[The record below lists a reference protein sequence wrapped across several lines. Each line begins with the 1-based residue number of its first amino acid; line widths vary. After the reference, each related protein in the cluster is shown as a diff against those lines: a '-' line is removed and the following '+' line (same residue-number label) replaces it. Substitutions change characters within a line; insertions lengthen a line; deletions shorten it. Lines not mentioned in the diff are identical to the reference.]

1 MKKLWYN
8 QIRAT
13 TRDCSY
19 KSLIKLTT
27 TFFMLFFLS
36 CHAMM
41 AYALTEHHNSNLRN
55 TAQHIL
61 LLIDQ
66 KKILNNKIIPLEAEI
81 SAFDNS
87 PPITVQKAKQ
97 LRNQIEMRAAMN
109 QMSLDDF
116 SQSLMNTQSDVEQ
129 FIEQQKDLQVQLV
142 NEQVQKENAS
152 TQKKSKQELMNS
164 ADYLTEIIRLKQQE
178 IQLLSDNLDLAQQ
191 LSQLYQDY
199 LKKCVVSI
207 TELEKRHVV
216 QTLRQQILKEQTTI
230 DYWMQ
235 QINRINQNE
244 QKNALKSKG
253 SSPLSQQ
260 IINENYAFYYT
271 QEIHLSNIKI
281 ALLESAIH
289 EKQLNEVFD
298 NLEQVN
304 NANATTNVNPTDDL
318 KNTLSDEKDALQKIV
333 DALKER
339 EQSTQRQEALLKEAA
354 KNHWIDFNKTSIL
367 LNNLSQL
374 NKTMMLFESE
384 LQKQQDAF
392 QNNQQRL
399 QNFMSK
405 MVAKRQAILK
415 TDETM
420 TVNFVNQLA
429 TLPKLV
435 GFYWMGLWGQTWHA
449 ITLQSVA
456 MKFFMGIVLLA
467 SGFVFWLGRKYF
479 HILSLKVFNQP
490 QKRTASNVIY
500 ILSELFRRNWGSL
513 CLFLDGWFVLDM
525 AGMNFNTYLGLFYTA
540 LVWFAFRV
548 IMGIARM
555 LLVERETEVNE
566 ETLGHDVML
575 YRRLKWVF
583 IIGGWVTILVVLSK
597 QLELSGVVFDISNR
611 LFMAFLLMV
620 SIVLIR
626 ARNLVPSLLDP
637 ILATRQYLRQTI
649 RIICWLLPLGLLI
662 STALGVLGYITL
674 AWIFLYYQAA
684 FVLIVAC
691 YSILRGILNDIFEI
705 VSEYMIRHLDQGWLF
720 SQAFLKPTD
729 KLCRLFLFLGM
740 ILSFFFVLGWKHDSL
755 VVIKIHDILWYPFFY
770 FSGINVTIFSV
781 FEMIALICFFFWL
794 AKWTREFSYRWI
806 FNNAR
811 DIGIRN
817 SLAVFCQ
824 YAIVTLGMI
833 ITLRVLGI
841 DLTGVSMILGGLAV
855 GLGFGLRD
863 FANNIV
869 GGFMLLIERSVK
881 EGDIVSVGEYE
892 GEVTHIGIR
901 AMRIR
906 SWDHMEIMV
915 PNAEIL
921 MKTFVNW
928 THQDSVVRTVI
939 PMKIHRVDD
948 PLSIQSMI
956 EDLLK
961 TVPEVLQNPEPEV
974 FFINMN
980 DALIEFEIRYFMNI
994 ALNSRVA
1001 IRSKVLL
1008 VLLKA
1013 FKDAGIRP
1021 PHLQQD
1027 SYVWE
1032 IHDDEN

>member
-1 MKKLWYN
+1 MKK
-8 QIRAT
+8 
-13 TRDCSY
+13 
-19 KSLIKLTT
+19 
-27 TFFMLFFLS
+27 FFAALFLVLFMS
-36 CHAMM
+36 CHVMT
-41 AYALTEHHNSNLRN
+41 AYAITENHSANLRN

-81 SAFDNS
+81 EAFDKL
-87 PPITVQKAKQ
+87 PPTTVKDAKQ
-97 LRNQIEMRAAMN
+97 LRDQIQMRAAMN
-109 QMSLDDF
+109 QMSIDDLT
-116 SQSLMNTQSDVEQ
+116 QSLMKTQGDLDK

-142 NEQVQKENAS
+142 NEQVQKENS
-152 TQKKSKQELMNS
+152 NTPQKSKQELTNT
-164 ADYLTEIIRLKQQE
+164 ADYFSEMIRLNQQE
-178 IQLLSDNLDLAQQ
+178 IQLLSDNVEVAQK
-191 LSQLYQDY
+191 LSQLYEDY
-199 LKKCVVSI
+199 LKKSVVCI
-207 TELEKRHVV
+207 TELEKKQVV
-216 QTLRQQILKEQTTI
+216 QMLRQQILKEQATI
-230 DYWMQ
+230 DHWMK
-235 QINRINQNE
+235 QIDHVNQNE
-244 QKNALKSKG
+244 QKMGSKPNG
-253 SSPLSQQ
+253 LSPLSQQ
-260 IINENYAFYYT
+260 ILNENYSFYYA

-304 NANATTNVNPTDDL
+304 SANATINSNPSDNL
-318 KNTLSDEKDALQKIV
+318 KNALNDEKETMQKIS
-333 DALKER
+333 DTLNER
-339 EQSTQRQEALLKEAA
+339 QLSIQRQENLVKEAQ
-354 KNHWIDFNKTSIL
+354 KNRWIDFNNAKSL
-367 LNNLSQL
+367 LKNLSQL
-374 NKTMMLFESE
+374 NKTMRLFEKE
-384 LQKQQDAF
+384 LQMQQDVF
-392 QNNQQRL
+392 KNSQLRL
-399 QNFMSK
+399 QNYMNT
-405 MVAKRQAILK
+405 MVAKRQAIIK
-415 TDETM
+415 TDETV

-449 ITLQSVA
+449 ITLLSFA
-456 MKFFMGIVLLA
+456 MQLFMGIVLLA
-467 SGFVFWLGRKYF
+467 SGLVFWLGRKYF
-479 HILSLKVFNQP
+479 FILSHKVSSNF
-490 QKRTASNVIY
+490 QKRTASNLIY
-500 ILSELFRRNWGSL
+500 ILSELFRRNWGTL
-513 CLFLDGWFVLDM
+513 CIFLDGWFVLDT

-555 LLVERETEVNE
+555 LLVERETEVNP

-583 IIGGWVTILVVLSK
+583 IVGGWVTILVVLSK
-597 QLELSGVVFDISNR
+597 QLELSGVVVDISNR

-626 ARNLVPSLLDP
+626 SRNLVPSLLDP
-637 ILATRQYLRQTI
+637 ILATRQYLRQTV

-684 FVLIVAC
+684 FVLIVAS

-705 VSEYMIRHLDQGWLF
+705 ASEWMIRYHDQGWLL

-729 KLCRLFLFLGM
+729 KLCRLFLFFGM
-740 ILSFFFVLGWKHDSL
+740 ILSFFLVLGWKNDSL
-755 VVIKIHDILWYPFFY
+755 VVIKIHDILWYSFFY

-841 DLTGVSMILGGLAV
+841 DLTGISMILGGLAV
-855 GLGFGLRD
+855 GIGFGLRD

-869 GGFMLLIERSVK
+869 GGFMLLIERTVK
-881 EGDIVSVGEYE
+881 EGDIVSVGGYE

-948 PLSIQSMI
+948 PFMIQRMI

-961 TVPEVLQNPEPEV
+961 TVPEVLQTPDKPEV
-974 FFINMN
+974 FFINMD
-980 DALIEFEIRYFMNI
+980 DALIEFEIRYFMNL
-994 ALNSRVA
+994 ALNSRVS

-1013 FKDAGIRP
+1013 FKEAGIRP

-1032 IHDDEN
+1032 IHDADDKNEKEHEPEREGEDKK

>member
-1 MKKLWYN
+1 MKKLFF
-8 QIRAT
+8 A
-13 TRDCSY
+13 
-19 KSLIKLTT
+19 
-27 TFFMLFFLS
+27 FFMLLFLS
-36 CHAMM
+36 SYIMTAD
-41 AYALTEHHNSNLRN
+41 AAIERHNANLRN

-66 KKILNNKIIPLEAEI
+66 KKILNNKIIPLESEI
-81 SAFDNS
+81 AVFDKS
-87 PPITVQKAKQ
+87 PPTSVQLAKQ
-97 LRNQIEMRAAMN
+97 LRDQIQMRAAMN
-109 QMSLDDF
+109 QMSLDDLT
-116 SQSLMNTQSDVEQ
+116 QSLMNTQSDLDK
-129 FIEQQKDLQVQLV
+129 FIDQQKDLQVQLV
-142 NEQVQKENAS
+142 NEQVQKENANV
-152 TQKKSKQELMNS
+152 QQKSKQELMNT
-164 ADYLTEIIRLKQQE
+164 ADYLTEMIRLNQQE
-178 IQLLSDNLDLAQQ
+178 IQLLSGNLELAQQ
-191 LSQLYQDY
+191 LGQLYQDY
-199 LKKCVVSI
+199 LKKSVVTI
-207 TELEKRHVV
+207 TELEKKQVV
-216 QTLRQQILKEQTTI
+216 QRLRKQILKEQTTI
-230 DYWMQ
+230 DYWMK
-235 QINRINQNE
+235 QIDRSNQTV
-244 QKNALKSKG
+244 QKNALKSSG
-253 SSPLSQQ
+253 LSQLSQQ
-260 IINENYAFYYT
+260 IINENYSFYYT

-281 ALLESAIH
+281 TLLESAIH
-289 EKQLNEVFD
+289 EKQVNEIFD
-298 NLEQVN
+298 NLEQIN
-304 NANATTNVNPTDDL
+304 SANATTNVNPSDDL
-318 KNTLSDEKDALQKIV
+318 KNTLNDEKESLQKIA
-333 DALKER
+333 DTLKER
-339 EQSTQRQEALLKEAA
+339 EQSIQRQEILVKEAA
-354 KNHWIDFNKTSIL
+354 KNRWIDSNNTSIL
-367 LNNLSQL
+367 LNNFSQL
-374 NKTMMLFESE
+374 NKTMMFFEHE
-384 LQKQQDAF
+384 LKKQQTVF
-392 QNNQQRL
+392 KNSQLRL
-399 QNFMSK
+399 QNYMNK
-405 MVAKRQAILK
+405 MVAKRQAIIK
-415 TDETM
+415 TNEIV
-420 TVNFVNQLA
+420 TVNFINQLA

-449 ITLQSVA
+449 IQLLSLA
-456 MKFFMGIVLLA
+456 MQLFLGMVLLA
-467 SGFVFWLGRKYF
+467 SGLVFWLGRKYF
-479 HILSLKVFNQP
+479 FILSHKVSSNF

-500 ILSELFRRNWGSL
+500 ILSELFRRNWGTL

-555 LLVERETEVNE
+555 LLVERETDVNA
-566 ETLGHDVML
+566 ETLGHDVLL

-597 QLELSGVVFDISNR
+597 QLELSGIVFDISNR

-626 ARNLVPSLLDP
+626 SRNLVPSLLDP

-662 STALGVLGYITL
+662 STILGVLGYITL

-705 VSEYMIRHLDQGWLF
+705 VSEWMIRHLDQGWLF

-755 VVIKIHDILWYPFFY
+755 VVTKIHDILWYPFFY
-770 FSGINVTIFSV
+770 FSGINITIFSV
-781 FEMIALICFFFWL
+781 FEMIALICFFLWL

-928 THQDSVVRTVI
+928 THQDSIVRTVI

-948 PLSIQSMI
+948 PFVIQRMI

-961 TVPEVLQNPEPEV
+961 TIPEVLQTPDHPEV
-974 FFINMN
+974 FFINMH

-994 ALNSRVA
+994 ALNSRVS

-1013 FKDAGIRP
+1013 FKEAGIRP

-1032 IHDDEN
+1032 IHEPDEDNEKDNELEREIEEKK